1 MRSKTIQYYTNLI
14 TGCCIVKGK
23 LRLDL
28 FARELELMEQW
39 YLCMKKIEEV
49 ISKCDEKI
57 DKINKHLE
65 EEV

>member
-1 MRSKTIQYYTNLI
+1 
-14 TGCCIVKGK
+14 VKGK